1 MMIFVKNDTL
11 LSIYSF
17 DLFGLPFGD
26 KRLTVAAKT
35 VEKHVVHYRQ
45 LYEQLSIKKTTSN
58 EMALTLGLYVKR
70 WQQWGKAAIGA
81 WVTVPSAKPYVAF
94 SRDIRC

>member
-1 MMIFVKNDTL
+1 LPFSPALFDDENMMIFVKNDTL

-45 LYEQLSIKKTTSN
+45 LYEQLSIKKPPQ
-58 EMALTLGLYVKR
+58 MR
-70 WQQWGKAAIGA
+70 WL
-81 WVTVPSAKPYVAF
+81 
-94 SRDIRC
+94 